1 LELIERMFL
10 FSPQGIMVIVV
21 IALLLFGPEKLP
33 EMARVVG
40 RFMAEFKRAQE
51 SVEATLRA
59 EMYTSDK
66 SAGGGAATSAA
77 AVYSAAASAED
88 DEEEDEE

>member
-1 LELIERMFL
+1 ML
-10 FSPQGIMVIVV
+10 FSTQGVLIILV

-33 EMARVVG
+33 EIGRVVG

-51 SVEATLRA
+51 AVEATIRA
-59 EMYTSDK
+59 EMYQHEGLQNVDATPAAGASTAAPAFSGASSD
-66 SAGGGAATSAA
+66 
-77 AVYSAAASAED
+77 E

>member
-1 LELIERMFL
+1 MFL
-10 FSPQGIMVIVV
+10 FSAQGILTIAV

-33 EMARVVG
+33 EMGRIIG

-51 SVEATLRA
+51 SVEATIRA
-59 EMYTSDK
+59 EMYPSE
-66 SAGGGAATSAA
+66 AP
-77 AVYSAAASAED
+77 AAASATPAPAPAFSTSSDED

>member
-1 LELIERMFL
+1 MNL
-10 FSPQGIMVIVV
+10 FSANGIFFILF

-33 EMARVVG
+33 QLGRMAG

-51 SVEATLRA
+51 SVEATIKA
-59 EMYTSDK
+59 EMYR
-66 SAGGGAATSAA
+66 AEGGGDGVPAATTAA
-77 AVYSAAASAED
+77 PAFTPTASDE

>member
-1 LELIERMFL
+1 MFL
-10 FSPQGIMVIVV
+10 FSAQGMLTIAV

-33 EMARVVG
+33 EMAKVIG

-51 SVEATLRA
+51 AVEATIRA
-59 EMYTSDK
+59 EMYPEK
-66 SAGGGAATSAA
+66 AAIAEQAGPAFATSAD
-77 AVYSAAASAED
+77 ED

>member
-1 LELIERMFL
+1 MFL
-10 FSPQGIMVIVV
+10 FSPQGMFVIVV

-33 EMARVVG
+33 EAGRIIG

-51 SVEATLRA
+51 SVEATIRA
-59 EMYTSDK
+59 EMYKSD
-66 SAGGGAATSAA
+66 GGTVPAAATTPVAA
-77 AVYSAAASAED
+77 GLAASIED

>member
-1 LELIERMFL
+1 MFL
-10 FSPQGIMVIVV
+10 FSPQGLLTIAL

-33 EMARVVG
+33 QYARTFG

-51 SVEATLRA
+51 SFEATIRS
-59 EMYTSDK
+59 EMYPSDTK
-66 SAGGGAATSAA
+66 SAVVSQAAPAFTS
-77 AVYSAAASAED
+77 SSDED